1 MQNTPLNAAD
11 FELIEDTLLQYGD
24 DHSVLNTCELDG
36 YFTALVSGPA
46 QVDIAEWFPGIWG
59 GENPA
64 WETPEQC
71 RQFIDLCVRHINTL
85 AEQLAQAPQAFKA
98 RFEQTEH
105 QGQDLLLAEEW
116 CFGYLRG
123 VAVGNWPEMPAPQV
137 RALQLIIDCAE
148 QDNFELPADLDLEQH
163 RQQVAAIEP
172 AAHALHAYW
181 AAQR

>member
-1 MQNTPLNAAD
+1 MPNSPLNAAD

-24 DHSVLNTCELDG
+24 DHSVLNPCELDG

-85 AEQLAQAPQAFKA
+85 AVQLTQAPQAFKA
-98 RFEQTEH
+98 RFEHTEH

-137 RALQLIIDCAE
+137 QALQLIIDCAE

-163 RQQVAAIEP
+163 RQQIAAIEP
-172 AAHALHAYW
+172 AARQLHAYW
-181 AAQR
+181 LAQR

>member
-24 DHSVLNTCELDG
+24 DHSVLNPCELDG

-85 AEQLAQAPQAFKA
+85 AAQLTQAPQAFKA

-123 VAVGNWPEMPAPQV
+123 VAVGNWPEMPAQQV
-137 RALQLIIDCAE
+137 QALQLIIDCAE
-148 QDNFELPADLDLEQH
+148 QDNFELPADLNLEQH
-163 RQQVAAIEP
+163 RQQIAAIEP
-172 AAHALHAYW
+172 AARQLHAYW
-181 AAQR
+181 LAQR

>member
-24 DHSVLNTCELDG
+24 DHSVLNPCELDG

-46 QVDIAEWFPGIWG
+46 QVDITEWFPGIWG

-85 AEQLAQAPQAFKA
+85 AAQLTQAPQAFKA

-137 RALQLIIDCAE
+137 QALQLIIDCAE
-148 QDNFELPADLDLEQH
+148 QDNFELPADLNLEQH
-163 RQQVAAIEP
+163 RQQIAAIEP
-172 AAHALHAYW
+172 AARQLHAYW
-181 AAQR
+181 LAQR